1 HCATQAA
8 NAFRQILH
16 PPAPP
21 PAGAGAGALCGH
33 RIADRFCGDG
43 PVDRRGH
50 DRRRGVDD
58 AGAPLAEWTR
68 PPARGS
74 RRDRRRL
81 HRDTAWAGSR
91 TASCRRHVHDKNRMV
106 GVRQHAHAVR
116 MNAKAA
122 LTESR
127 RDRLDHARDLLD
139 QREHA
144 PTLDALARE
153 VGLSPAW
160 LQRSFRKRFGVSPAE
175 YARARRFDD
184 LKQALRQGSDVTDA
198 VYAAGFGSGSR
209 VYEHSDRL
217 LGMPPARYRD
227 GGAGIAIRYTTVA
240 SPLGRVLV
248 AATAR
253 GLCAVTLGDDDHV
266 LLGALRREFPQA
278 ELARVDAGRDEWLAA
293 VVARVARQFNGG
305 TGIAAA
311 GHHRHRVPVAR
322 VGSADPHSRGRN
334 PQLRRDCPRGGRTPR
349 RACGGTRL
357 RRQQA
362 GTDRALPS
370 RRARRRHARR
380 LALGRGAQANPA
392 GTGTPRRRALS
403 SIQHYLSKLS

>member
-1 HCATQAA
+1 
-8 NAFRQILH
+8 
-16 PPAPP
+16 
-21 PAGAGAGALCGH
+21 
-33 RIADRFCGDG
+33 
-43 PVDRRGH
+43 
-50 DRRRGVDD
+50 
-58 AGAPLAEWTR
+58 
-68 PPARGS
+68 
-74 RRDRRRL
+74 
-81 HRDTAWAGSR
+81 
-91 TASCRRHVHDKNRMV
+91 MV

-175 YARARRFDD
+175 YARARRFDE

-217 LGMPPARYRD
+217 LGMPPARYRN

-240 SPLGRVLV
+240 SPLGRVLI

-253 GLCAVTLGDDDHV
+253 GLCAVTLGDDDHA

-305 TGIAAA
+305 TGAAA
-311 GHHRHRVPVAR
+311 APALPPLDITATAFQWRVWEALTRIPAGESRSYAEIAR
-322 VGSADPHSRGRN
+322 AVGEPHAARAVG
-334 PQLRRDCPRGGRTPR
+334 
-349 RACGGTRL
+349 RACGANKLALIVPCHRVVRADGTPGGWRWGAARKQTL
-357 RRQQA
+357 LERE
-362 GTDRALPS
+362 
-370 RRARRRHARR
+370 RRAGAR
-380 LALGRGAQANPA
+380 
-392 GTGTPRRRALS
+392 
-403 SIQHYLSKLS
+403 